1 MRQIMTVFSFTFR
14 DAVRKKAFIVSTVI
28 LLALVLIVCALPRCI
43 ELFSTPSEV
52 ETPEEA
58 APSEAQSI
66 CYLLDETGLM
76 DGLDAAL
83 NAAIPGTRFEPV
95 LAEQADALRQEIAG
109 DGSRSL
115 LRIALKDGAPYLY
128 ITTKDFMTGVSAA
141 EVAEAVSRYYVNRQ
155 LTAQGISEETIA
167 FAQSTLPYEADIAG
181 QMDLSGYALGLI
193 LTVLMF
199 FAIYYYGYGVS
210 MSVATE
216 KASRVMETLVV
227 SAKPS
232 RILIG
237 KCLAMGAAGLAQFA
251 GVLIF
256 AYACYRL
263 LVPADFTLMGMPLS
277 LSSLTLPSALLI
289 VLYFLLGYSLYAVM
303 NAVCGA
309 SVSKIEDLNSAMLP
323 VMLIAM
329 ISFYLGYI
337 NAVMPNSGSVL
348 QKAAMYIPF
357 SSPFIIP
364 FRLLNGDVLAS
375 DLIISIALL
384 IVAIVVITLIC
395 IRIYSASVLQYG
407 KRMKLKELYRTRL

>member
-375 DLIISIALL
+375 DLIISIVLL

>member
-1 MRQIMTVFSFTFR
+1 MTVFSFTFR

-28 LLALVLIVCALPRCI
+28 LLALVLIACALPRCI
-43 ELFSTPSEV
+43 ELFSTPAEADP
-52 ETPEEA
+52 PEAA

-66 CYLLDETGLM
+66 CYLQDGTGLM

-83 NAAIPGTRFEPV
+83 NAAIPDTRFEVSLEYPSV
-95 LAEQADALRQEIAG
+95 LRQEIAS

-115 LRIALKDGAPYLY
+115 LQIVLKDGAPYLY

-181 QMDLSGYALGLI
+181 QMDLSGYVLGLI

-263 LVPADFTLMGMPLS
+263 LVPADFTLMGLPLS
-277 LSSLTLPSALLI
+277 FASLTLPSALLI

-384 IVAIVVITLIC
+384 IVAIIVITLVC

>member
-384 IVAIVVITLIC
+384 IVAIVVITLVC

>member
-1 MRQIMTVFSFTFR
+1 MTVFSFTFR

-28 LLALVLIVCALPRCI
+28 LLALVLIACALPRCI
-43 ELFSTPSEV
+43 ELFSTPSEA
-52 ETPEEA
+52 ETPEAA

-66 CYLLDETGLM
+66 CYLLDGTGLM

-83 NAAIPGTRFEPV
+83 NAAIPGTRFEVSLEYPSV
-95 LAEQADALRQEIAG
+95 LRQEIAS

-115 LRIALKDGAPYLY
+115 LQIVLKDGAPYLY

-263 LVPADFTLMGMPLS
+263 LVPADFTLMGLPLS
-277 LSSLTLPSALLI
+277 FASLTLPSALLI

-384 IVAIVVITLIC
+384 IVAIIVITLVC

>member
-1 MRQIMTVFSFTFR
+1 MKQIMTVFSFTFR

-28 LLALVLIVCALPRCI
+28 LLALVLIACALPRCI
-43 ELFSTPSEV
+43 ELFSTPSEA
-52 ETPEEA
+52 ETPEAA
-58 APSEAQSI
+58 APGEAQSI
-66 CYLLDETGLM
+66 CYLQDGTGLM

-83 NAAIPGTRFEPV
+83 NAAIPDTRFEVSLEYPSV
-95 LAEQADALRQEIAG
+95 LRQEIAR

-115 LRIALKDGAPYLY
+115 LQISLNDDIIPCLH
-128 ITTKDFMTGVSAA
+128 ITTKDFMSGVSAA
-141 EVAEAVSRYYVNRQ
+141 EVAEAVSRYYINRQ

-181 QMDLSGYALGLI
+181 QMDLSGYVLGLI

-263 LVPADFTLMGMPLS
+263 LVPADFTLMGLPLS
-277 LSSLTLPSALLI
+277 FASLTLPSALLI

-384 IVAIVVITLIC
+384 IVAIIVITLVC

>member
-14 DAVRKKAFIVSTVI
+14 DAVRKKAFILSTAI
-28 LLALVLIVCALPRCI
+28 LLALVLILCALPRCI
-43 ELFSTPSEV
+43 AFFSSPAEG
-52 ETPEEA
+52 EAPEA
-58 APSEAQSI
+58 SVPGEAQAV

-83 NAAIPGTRFEPV
+83 NEAMPGTRFEMV
-95 LAEQADALRQEIAG
+95 AAGQSGELRQQIAG

-216 KASRVMETLVV
+216 KATRVMETLVV
-227 SAKPS
+227 SARPS

-251 GVLIF
+251 GVLVF
-256 AYACYRL
+256 AAVCYRL
-263 LVPADFTLMGMPLS
+263 LVPADFTLLGMPLS

-323 VMLIAM
+323 VMLVAM

-384 IVAIVVITLIC
+384 VVAIVVITLIC

>member
-1 MRQIMTVFSFTFR
+1 MTVFSFTFR

-28 LLALVLIVCALPRCI
+28 LLALVLIACALPRCI
-43 ELFSTPSEV
+43 ELFSTPSEA
-52 ETPEEA
+52 ETPEAA

-66 CYLLDETGLM
+66 CYLLDGTGLM

-83 NAAIPGTRFEPV
+83 NAAIPGTRFEVSLEYPSV
-95 LAEQADALRQEIAG
+95 LRQEIAS

-115 LRIALKDGAPYLY
+115 LQIVLKDGAPYLY

-263 LVPADFTLMGMPLS
+263 LVPADFTLMG
-277 LSSLTLPSALLI
+277 LP
-289 VLYFLLGYSLYAVM
+289 F
-303 NAVCGA
+303 
-309 SVSKIEDLNSAMLP
+309 P
-323 VMLIAM
+323 
-329 ISFYLGYI
+329 
-337 NAVMPNSGSVL
+337 
-348 QKAAMYIPF
+348 
-357 SSPFIIP
+357 SP
-364 FRLLNGDVLAS
+364 R
-375 DLIISIALL
+375 
-384 IVAIVVITLIC
+384 
-395 IRIYSASVLQYG
+395 
-407 KRMKLKELYRTRL
+407 

>member
-1 MRQIMTVFSFTFR
+1 
-14 DAVRKKAFIVSTVI
+14 
-28 LLALVLIVCALPRCI
+28 
-43 ELFSTPSEV
+43 
-52 ETPEEA
+52 
-58 APSEAQSI
+58 
-66 CYLLDETGLM
+66 M

-83 NAAIPGTRFEPV
+83 NAAIPDTRFEVSLEYPSV
-95 LAEQADALRQEIAG
+95 LRQEIAR

-115 LRIALKDGAPYLY
+115 LQISLNDDIIPCLH
-128 ITTKDFMTGVSAA
+128 ITTKDFMSGVSAA
-141 EVAEAVSRYYVNRQ
+141 EVAEAVSRYYINRQ

-181 QMDLSGYALGLI
+181 QMDLSGYVGAHPHGLD
-193 LTVLMF
+193 VLRHLLLWIWRVHVGGHGKGKPCYGNPCRIRQA
-199 FAIYYYGYGVS
+199 FAYSDLQVPG
-210 MSVATE
+210 
-216 KASRVMETLVV
+216 
-227 SAKPS
+227 
-232 RILIG
+232 
-237 KCLAMGAAGLAQFA
+237 MGAAGLAQFA

-263 LVPADFTLMGMPLS
+263 LVPADFTLMGLPLS
-277 LSSLTLPSALLI
+277 FASLTLPSALLI

-384 IVAIVVITLIC
+384 IVAIIVITLVC

>member
-1 MRQIMTVFSFTFR
+1 MTVFSFTFR

-28 LLALVLIVCALPRCI
+28 LLALVLIACALPRCI
-43 ELFSTPSEV
+43 ELFSTPAEADP
-52 ETPEEA
+52 PEAA

-66 CYLLDETGLM
+66 CYLLDGTGLM

-83 NAAIPGTRFEPV
+83 NAAIPGTRFEVSLEYPSV
-95 LAEQADALRQEIAG
+95 LRQEIAS

-115 LRIALKDGAPYLY
+115 LQIVLKDGAPYLY

-263 LVPADFTLMGMPLS
+263 LVPADFTLMGLPLS
-277 LSSLTLPSALLI
+277 FASLTLPSALLI

-384 IVAIVVITLIC
+384 IVAIIVITLVC

>member
-28 LLALVLIVCALPRCI
+28 LLALVLIACALPRCI
-43 ELFSTPSEV
+43 ELFSTPSEA
-52 ETPEEA
+52 ETPEAA

-66 CYLLDETGLM
+66 CYLLDGTGLM

-83 NAAIPGTRFEPV
+83 NAAIPGTRFEVSLEYPSV
-95 LAEQADALRQEIAG
+95 LRQEIAS

-115 LRIALKDGAPYLY
+115 LQIVLKDGAPYLY

-263 LVPADFTLMGMPLS
+263 LVPADFTLMGLPLS
-277 LSSLTLPSALLI
+277 FASLTLPSALLI

-384 IVAIVVITLIC
+384 IVAIIVITLVC

>member
-1 MRQIMTVFSFTFR
+1 MTVFSFTFR

-28 LLALVLIVCALPRCI
+28 LLALVLIACALPRCI
-43 ELFSTPSEV
+43 ELFSTPAEADP
-52 ETPEEA
+52 PEAA

-66 CYLLDETGLM
+66 CYLLDGTGLM

-115 LRIALKDGAPYLY
+115 LQIVLKDGAPYLY

-263 LVPADFTLMGMPLS
+263 LVPADFTLMGLPLS
-277 LSSLTLPSALLI
+277 FASLTLPSALLI

-384 IVAIVVITLIC
+384 IVAIIVITLVC